1 MIEDLSNIDEPTAVL
16 LQPCGHNPTGVDPTS
31 DQWDQVIE
39 LLLRKKNLFAFVDM
53 AYFGFASGSF
63 TKDKYLITKL
73 MEKGQLFLVCNSFA
87 KNFGMYGE
95 RVGSLSIVTESE
107 TQSQIVKS
115 KLN

>member
-1 MIEDLSNIDEPTAVL
+1 MESLSNINEPTAVL
-16 LQPCGHNPTGVDPTS
+16 LQPCGHNPTGVDPTTE
-31 DQWDQVIE
+31 QWYKIIK
-39 LLLRKKNLFAFVDM
+39 LLKQKKNILPFVDM

-63 TKDKYLITKL
+63 TQDKYVITKL
-73 MEKGQLFLVCNSFA
+73 MECNKMFIVCNSFA

-107 TQSQIVKS
+107 TQSQIARS